1 MSESLAGRHAIVTG
15 GGTGIGAAIAMAL
28 AQAGAQVTITG
39 RRQQPLDT
47 VAAGHERIA
56 ALTCDV
62 TDAAAVR
69 SMLDTATAARG
80 PAGILIANAG
90 AALSRPFK
98 AMSAEDIRGMVDV
111 NLVGTFNL
119 WREGLAGV
127 QRAGDSGRMI
137 AVASMASLK
146 GYPYVAGYVAAKHA
160 VLGLVRALSLELAAT
175 GVTVNAICPGFTETP
190 MLAQS
195 VENIV
200 AKTGR
205 TAAEAQ
211 KALSSGNP
219 QGRFISPDE
228 IAQTT
233 LWLCSNAARSVNG
246 QAIAISGGET

>member
-1 MSESLAGRHAIVTG
+1 MRTPLAGRHAIVTG
-15 GGTGIGAAIAMAL
+15 GGSGIGAAIALAL
-28 AQAGAQVTITG
+28 AQAGARVTIAG
-39 RRQQPLDT
+39 RRRAPLDA
-47 VAAGHERIA
+47 VAATHAGIS

-69 SMLDTATAARG
+69 ELIAAASAAHG
-80 PAGILIANAG
+80 APAVLIANAG

-98 AMSAEDIRGMVDV
+98 AMSTDDMRAMLDS
-111 NLVGTFNL
+111 NLIGTFNL

-127 QRAGDSGRMI
+127 QAAGTAGRMI
-137 AVASMASLK
+137 AIASMASLK

-175 GVTVNAICPGFTETP
+175 GVTVNAICPGFTDTP
-190 MLAQS
+190 MLEAS
-195 VENIV
+195 VGNIV

-205 TAAEAQ
+205 SAEAAQ
-211 KALSSGNP
+211 RALASGNP

-228 IAQTT
+228 IAATT
-233 LWLCSNAARSVNG
+233 LWLCSDAARSVNG

>member
-15 GGTGIGAAIAMAL
+15 GGTGIGAAVAEAL
-28 AQAGAQVTITG
+28 AQAGATVTIAG
-39 RRQQPLDT
+39 RRQAPLDE
-47 VAAGHERIA
+47 VAGRHARIS

-62 TDAAAVR
+62 TDQAAVGGMIAAA
-69 SMLDTATAARG
+69 AAARG
-80 PAGILIANAG
+80 PACILVANAG

-98 AMSAEDIRGMVDV
+98 AMSADDLRSMVDV

-127 QRAGDSGRMI
+127 QAAGSAGRMI

-175 GVTVNAICPGFTETP
+175 GATVNAICPGFTETP
-190 MLAQS
+190 MLAES
-195 VENIV
+195 VANIV

-205 TAAEAQ
+205 SAAEAQ

-219 QGRFISPDE
+219 QGRFIAPSE

-233 LWLCSNAARSVNG
+233 LWLCSDAARSVNG
-246 QAIAISGGET
+246 QAIALSGGES

>member
-1 MSESLAGRHAIVTG
+1 MGSWEGNVLDRAHNSLRGF
-15 GGTGIGAAIAMAL
+15 
-28 AQAGAQVTITG
+28 
-39 RRQQPLDT
+39 
-47 VAAGHERIA
+47 
-56 ALTCDV
+56 
-62 TDAAAVR
+62 
-69 SMLDTATAARG
+69 ATAARG
-80 PAGILIANAG
+80 APGILIANAG
-90 AALSRPFK
+90 AALSKPFK
-98 AMSAEDIRGMVDV
+98 AMSADDLRAMLDV

-127 QRAGDSGRMI
+127 QKAGPHGRMI

-160 VLGLVRALSLELAAT
+160 VLGLVRALSLELVAT

-195 VENIV
+195 VDNIV

-205 TAAEAQ
+205 SAADAQ

-219 QGRFISPDE
+219 QGRFIAPSE

-233 LWLCSNAARSVNG
+233 LWLCSDAARSVNG